1 MDAHAKPPEKLAY
14 QVNEA
19 VHVSGLGRT
28 TIYELI
34 KAEKLKTV
42 KAAGR
47 RLITGRRSSLMTKTL
62 SAIVQK
68 NELTHSRI

>member
-1 MDAHAKPPEKLAY
+1 MDTHTKQPEKLAY

-47 RLITGRRSSLMTKTL
+47 RLIMREDLEAYLR
-62 SAIVQK
+62 AC
-68 NELTHSRI
+68 RDAA

>member
-1 MDAHAKPPEKLAY
+1 MDTHTKQPEKLAY

-28 TIYELI
+28 TIYEMI

-42 KAAGR
+42 KAEKESNVLKE
-47 RLITGRRSSLMTKTL
+47 LIMNYGLDPVR
-62 SAIVQK
+62 
-68 NELTHSRI
+68 